1 VPTLF
6 ISGSLDART
15 PPSNADEVMK
25 GFSSAR
31 HLVIERGA
39 HDDDL
44 FLPSPRIGEA
54 ILAHLLGHPV
64 AIERITLPPL
74 RFRTP

>member
-1 VPTLF
+1 
-6 ISGSLDART
+6 
-15 PPSNADEVMK
+15 
-25 GFSSAR
+25 
-31 HLVIERGA
+31 VIERGA

-54 ILAHLLGHPV
+54 ILAHLKGQPV
-64 AIERITLPPL
+64 AIERIALPPL

>member
-1 VPTLF
+1 VA
-6 ISGSLDART
+6 DAGAGVDCLR
-15 PPSNADEVMK
+15 K
-25 GFSSAR
+25 QHGYGC

-54 ILAHLLGHPV
+54 ILAHLKGQPV
-64 AIERITLPPL
+64 AIERIALPPL